1 MSSEKGV
8 VIFSKSSCCMSYAV
22 QVLFQDL
29 GVHPTVHEIDKDPDC
44 REIEKALMR
53 LGCSTPVPA
62 VFVGERSGYIQQ
74 ELVLH
79 VLCIQVLFQTVH
91 EIDKDPD
98 CREIEKALMR
108 LGCSTPVPAIFVG
121 GKLMGSTTEAMSMH
135 LSGSL
140 VPLVKPFQANLC

>member
-1 MSSEKGV
+1 MDKVVRMSLEKGV

-29 GVHPTVHEIDKDPDC
+29 GVHPTI
-44 REIEKALMR
+44 
-53 LGCSTPVPA
+53 
-62 VFVGERSGYIQQ
+62 
-74 ELVLH
+74 
-79 VLCIQVLFQTVH
+79 H

-121 GKLMGSTTEAMSMH
+121 GKLVGSTNEVMSLH

-140 VPLVKPFQANLC
+140 VPLVKPFQANLF

>member
-1 MSSEKGV
+1 MDKVVRMSSEKGV

-62 VFVGERSGYIQQ
+62 
-74 ELVLH
+74 
-79 VLCIQVLFQTVH
+79 
-91 EIDKDPD
+91 
-98 CREIEKALMR
+98 
-108 LGCSTPVPAIFVG
+108 IFVD
-121 GKLMGSTTEAMSMH
+121 GKLVGSTNEVMSMH

-140 VPLVKPFQANLC
+140 LPLVKPFQANLC

>member
-1 MSSEKGV
+1 MDKVVRMSSEKGV

-29 GVHPTVHEIDKDPDC
+29 GVHPTI
-44 REIEKALMR
+44 
-53 LGCSTPVPA
+53 
-62 VFVGERSGYIQQ
+62 
-74 ELVLH
+74 
-79 VLCIQVLFQTVH
+79 H

-121 GKLMGSTTEAMSMH
+121 GKLVGSTNEVMSLH

-140 VPLVKPFQANLC
+140 VPLVKPFQANLF

>member
-1 MSSEKGV
+1 MLAPEYRLLLHQ
-8 VIFSKSSCCMSYAV
+8 I
-22 QVLFQDL
+22 LFQ
-29 GVHPTVHEIDKDPDC
+29 
-44 REIEKALMR
+44 
-53 LGCSTPVPA
+53 STRKKQRKIWFLHHQETSPKLITLPSRNHGQSCEDVL
-62 VFVGERSGYIQQ
+62 GERSGYIQQ

-140 VPLVKPFQANLC
+140 VPLVISHDFYKF